1 MKLRTQP
8 RTQPRTIAKSLATAG
23 GVALFALVALFFYG
37 QLTYSS
43 SYLLLPDSPHPLE
56 QVVKVKKA
64 KKDDK
69 GGFYFVDVVERRAT
83 LSERYLSFLRRDAT
97 LVSEQDVGRSNIS
110 DKERARLDAAAM
122 NQSKKIAEAVALRHL
137 GYKVVIRLRG
147 ALVDGTEDGS
157 PASKKLRQGDRI
169 TAIDGVTAPSNARLI
184 ALISRR
190 RVGERVRITFSRKG
204 VQHTVA
210 LRTVASPYEA
220 RASFIGVSIRQAAT
234 LKLPIE
240 VKIDAGNVG
249 GPSAGLAFA
258 LELTD
263 KLGRDIDRGFRVAAT
278 GELFLDGSVH
288 AIGGVKEKVIGARRA
303 GIEIMLV
310 PVDGDNA
317 KDARRY
323 AGNMKI
329 IPVTSFQQA
338 LHALATAELRH

>member
-1 MKLRTQP
+1 MITHLLKRVFGPAAGVLL
-8 RTQPRTIAKSLATAG
+8 LALA
-23 GVALFALVALFFYG
+23 ALFFYG
-37 QLTYSS
+37 QFTYSS
-43 SYLLLPDSPHPLE
+43 SYLLLPDSPHPLA

-83 LSERYLSFLRRDAT
+83 LSERYLPFLRRDAT
-97 LVSEQDVGRSNIS
+97 LVSEEEIGPANIS
-110 DKERARLDAAAM
+110 DNERARLATASM
-122 NQSKKIAEAVALRHL
+122 ELSKKIAEAVALRHL
-137 GYKVVIRLRG
+137 GYKVVIRPRG
-147 ALVDGTEDGS
+147 ALVEDTQPGS
-157 PASKKLRQGDRI
+157 PASKQLRQGDRI
-169 TAIDGVTAPSNARLI
+169 IAVDGVATLKYARLS
-184 ALISRR
+184 ALISRH

-204 VQHTVA
+204 LQHTVA
-210 LRTVASPYEA
+210 LRTIASPYEA
-220 RASFIGVSIRQAAT
+220 RASIIGVTISQAAT
-234 LKLPIE
+234 VKLPIE

-338 LHALATAELRH
+338 LHALATAELKP

>member
-1 MKLRTQP
+1 MNLRA
-8 RTQPRTIAKSLATAG
+8 IARSLATVG
-23 GVALFALVALFFYG
+23 GLALVALVALFLYG
-37 QLTYSS
+37 QFTYSS
-43 SYLLLPDSPHPLE
+43 SFLLLPDSPHPLE

-69 GGFYFVDVVERRAT
+69 GGFYFVAVVERRAT
-83 LSERYLSFLRRDAT
+83 LSERYLPFLRRDAT

-110 DKERARLDAAAM
+110 DKEHARIAAAAM
-122 NQSKKIAEAVALRHL
+122 DQSKKVAEAVALRHL
-137 GYKVVIRLRG
+137 GYKVVIRPRG
-147 ALVDGTEDGS
+147 LTVESTALGS

-169 TAIDGVTAPSNARLI
+169 TAVDGATALSYARLV
-184 ALISRR
+184 ALINRH
-190 RVGERVRITFSRKG
+190 RVGERVRITFSRSG
-204 VQHTVA
+204 VEQTVA
-210 LRTVASPYEA
+210 LRTIASPYDA
-220 RASFIGVSIRQAAT
+220 RASFIGVSTSQAAT
-234 LKLPIE
+234 IKLPIE

-278 GELFLDGSVH
+278 GELFLDGSVR

-329 IPVTSFQQA
+329 VPVTSFQQA
-338 LHALATAELRH
+338 LHALATAELKP